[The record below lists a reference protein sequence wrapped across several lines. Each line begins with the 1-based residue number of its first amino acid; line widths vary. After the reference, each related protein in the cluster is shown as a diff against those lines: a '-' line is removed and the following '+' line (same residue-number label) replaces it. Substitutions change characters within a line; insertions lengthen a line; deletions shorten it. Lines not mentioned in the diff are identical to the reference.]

1 MATLRVAMAGSPSAN
16 NKTKVSFMTTRKK
29 PNNLWLSRWGFILA
43 ATGSAV
49 GLGNIWKFPY
59 MTGEYGGGAFVLVY
73 LMCILAIGIP
83 IMMVEIGYG
92 RRGRGSP
99 IDAIRRVARES
110 GRSSGWALLGWMAML
125 CGFMILSFYVVV
137 AGWSVSYLWKAI
149 SGGLNAD
156 SVDGMAAIFGAN
168 NASPLNLGFWS
179 TLVTVTTMLIVGKGV
194 QDGIEKNVR
203 WMMPGM
209 VIMLA
214 IMIVYAMFSGGFGQA
229 LDFLFG
235 FELGKLSSAGL
246 LAAMGHAFFTL
257 SLASGAILTYGS
269 YLPDGS
275 SIARTTF
282 TVAICDTLVA
292 LMAGLAIFPVI
303 FANGMDPA
311 SGPGLI
317 FMSLPLAFQQMPFG
331 TLLEIIFFVMLTMA
345 ALTSAI
351 SMIEATVAW
360 LNESKGVSRT
370 RAAWGTGI
378 MLWIVST
385 LAMLSFNVGADWTL
399 AGKTFFDW
407 LDYLTSRWMM
417 PLGGLGMA
425 LLAGFVLRNEIF
437 KAELGLSKTHYALW
451 LFMIRYVSPL
461 GIVVIF
467 IDALGIMTLDM
478 GSQWPWLMGALAA
491 FVVIGE
497 LLSPRLGRQ
506 LAN

>member
-1 MATLRVAMAGSPSAN
+1 
-16 NKTKVSFMTTRKK
+16 MTARQQPK
-29 PNNLWLSRWGFILA
+29 NLWLGRWGFILA

-73 LMCILAIGIP
+73 LACILAVGIP
-83 IMMVEIGYG
+83 VMMVEIGLG

-110 GRSSGWALLGWMAML
+110 GRGGLWSLVGWMAML

-137 AGWSVSYLWKAI
+137 AGWSFSYLWKTVT
-149 SGGLNAD
+149 GGLVGSEVGD
-156 SVDGMAAIFGAN
+156 MAAIFAAN
-168 NASPLNLGFWS
+168 NADPLALGGWS
-179 TLVTVTTMLIVGKGV
+179 TLVTVITLLIVGKGV
-194 QDGIEKNVR
+194 QQGIEKSVS

-214 IMIVYAMFSGGFGQA
+214 IMIGYAMFSGGFGA
-229 LDFLFG
+229 GMDFLFS
-235 FELGKLSSAGL
+235 FEIGKLSSEGL

-269 YLPDGS
+269 YLPDGA

-282 TVAICDTLVA
+282 TVAIADTLVA

-317 FMSLPLAFQQMPFG
+317 FMSLPLAFQQMPLG
-331 TLLEIIFFVMLTMA
+331 GVIETIFFLMLTVA

-360 LNESKGVSRT
+360 LNESHGVSRA
-370 RAAWGTGI
+370 RAAWGVGI
-378 MLWIVST
+378 LLWVVST
-385 LAMLSFNVGADWTL
+385 LAMLSFNVGADWKL
-399 AGKTFFDW
+399 AGRHFFDW
-407 LDYLTSRWMM
+407 LDFLTSRFLM
-417 PLGGLGMA
+417 PLGGLGTA
-425 LLAGFVLRNEIF
+425 LLAGFVLRRESLEE
-437 KAELGLSKTHYALW
+437 ELGLPSAVHALW
-451 LFMIRYVSPL
+451 RFAIRYVCPL
-461 GIVVIF
+461 AIVVVF
-467 IDALGIMTLDM
+467 LDALGALGAGFDWRWIAAIL
-478 GSQWPWLMGALAA
+478 ALALIGK
-491 FVVIGE
+491 VVVG
-497 LLSPRLGRQ
+497 RLTRR
-506 LAN
+506 A

>member
-1 MATLRVAMAGSPSAN
+1 
-16 NKTKVSFMTTRKK
+16 MTTRKK
-29 PNNLWLSRWGFILA
+29 PNNLWVSRWGFVLA

-73 LMCILAIGIP
+73 LLCILAIGIP

-110 GRSSGWALLGWMAML
+110 GHGSGWSLLGWMAML

-137 AGWSVSYLWKAI
+137 AGWSVSYLWKSI

-156 SVDGMAAIFGAN
+156 SVDGMAAIFSAN
-168 NASPLNLGFWS
+168 NANPWNLGFWS
-179 TLVTVTTMLIVGKGV
+179 TLVTLATMLIVGKGV
-194 QDGIEKNVR
+194 QEGIERSVR

-214 IMIVYAMFSGGFGQA
+214 ILIVYAMFSGGFGA
-229 LDFLFG
+229 AVNFLFA
-235 FELGKLSSAGL
+235 FEVGKLSSEGL

-269 YLPDGS
+269 YLPDGK
-275 SIARTTF
+275 SIARTTL
-282 TVAICDTLVA
+282 TVAVCDTLVA
-292 LMAGLAIFPVI
+292 LMAGLAIFPII
-303 FANGMDPA
+303 FANGMDPGG
-311 SGPGLI
+311 GPGLL
-317 FMSLPLAFQQMPFG
+317 FMSLPLAFQQMPLG

-360 LNESKGVSRT
+360 LNESKGISRVK
-370 RAAWGTGI
+370 ASWGTGI
-378 MLWIVST
+378 VLWIVST
-385 LAMLSFNVGADWTL
+385 LAMLSFNIGAEWTL
-399 AGKTFFDW
+399 AGKHFFDW

-437 KAELGLSKTHYALW
+437 KSELGLSNAQHALW

-461 GIVVIF
+461 GIVLIF
-467 IDALGIMTLDM
+467 VDALGLMTLDM
-478 GSQWPWLMGALAA
+478 GSQWPWFLAVL
-491 FVVIGE
+491 VVFTILGE
-497 LLSPRLGRQ
+497 LFSPRLRRQ
-506 LAN
+506 LAG